1 MWNEHDRHPIH
12 RDGLLRGVRGQVA
25 LAFRNDWQALIAEL
39 QAVYGTVGMKLP
51 ELDSDDA
58 PGDID
63 PFTVFGLFNKGITD
77 ANLKRIAVGVASEF
91 GAIAAAG

>member
-1 MWNEHDRHPIH
+1 MSMTDTQFTGTGFYAEFADKS
-12 RDGLLRGVRGQVA
+12 LLR
-25 LAFRNDWQALIAEL
+25 RNDWRALIAEL

-51 ELDSDDA
+51 ELDSDDV

-77 ANLKRIAVGVASEF
+77 ANRKRIAVGVA
-91 GAIAAAG
+91 